1 MGVQEY
7 IDARASHYSS
17 DPRLGV
23 LIEQATIET
32 NSNAFGRLTDKAIA
46 LLVLHWLYVDD
57 RSGTSKDGGV
67 VGTVKREREGSLER
81 EYMIDFSV
89 TARDPDLSQSK
100 WGLELRQLRK
110 SCIFAPMT
118 RMSSIYG

>member
-1 MGVQEY
+1 MSVQGY
-7 IDARASHYSS
+7 IDARASQYSS
-17 DPRLGV
+17 DPRLGA
-23 LIEQATIET
+23 LIEQATLET
-32 NSNAFGRLTDKAIA
+32 NANAYGTLTDKAIA
-46 LLVLHWLYVDD
+46 LLVLHWLAVDD

-67 VGTVKREREGSLER
+67 VGTLKREREGSLER

-89 TARDPDLSQSK
+89 TSRDPDLSQSK

-118 RMSSIYG
+118 RMSAVYG